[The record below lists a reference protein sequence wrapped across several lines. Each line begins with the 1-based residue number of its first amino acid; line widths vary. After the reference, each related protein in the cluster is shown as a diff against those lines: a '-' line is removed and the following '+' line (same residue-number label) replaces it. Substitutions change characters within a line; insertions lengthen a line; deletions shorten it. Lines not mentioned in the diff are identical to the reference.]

1 MPLIVRGG
9 RMNNFKKYYLRASS
23 HLKFG
28 ASVPLVHVKYNT
40 YYMNTLK
47 LKSGKQQFFFFAK
60 PLHNSINE
68 QSNFPSQEITGAF
81 GPTADSYPS
90 LQSK

>member
-47 LKSGKQQFFFFAK
+47 LKSGK
-60 PLHNSINE
+60 
-68 QSNFPSQEITGAF
+68 
-81 GPTADSYPS
+81 
-90 LQSK
+90 

>member
-28 ASVPLVHVKYNT
+28 ASKQFTFLVYSFGLRM
-40 YYMNTLK
+40 MNWSFCNNCNVEIIINVVIRNK
-47 LKSGKQQFFFFAK
+47 LV
-60 PLHNSINE
+60 LNV
-68 QSNFPSQEITGAF
+68 NFSVVN
-81 GPTADSYPS
+81 
-90 LQSK
+90 LQL